1 MSDKVTASQAYE
13 WVKTGHW
20 NKRQF
25 LEWNRGQLVPHH
37 KRYFDL
43 MEEMERMC
51 EFTREL
57 QNKIATSVV
66 VSTDAFDVFGMASAQ
81 EDQETV
87 FEQEI
92 EDARQHPT

>member
-57 QNKIATSVV
+57 QNQISTSVV
-66 VSTDAFDVFGMASAQ
+66 VSINAFDDIGVASVRENQ
-81 EDQETV
+81 EDV
-87 FEQEI
+87 MLDSS
-92 EDARQHPT
+92 EDVVQS